1 MRASIFERPPA
12 YLRGMHATLT
22 VFRFPRLGW
31 LFGFWAMA
39 LFRIPLAMNRR
50 FLFSRLMGSGLNG
63 TFDIRPDLAQWAV
76 MCFHREPPDVEG
88 MRTDSDGWRKGYYGS
103 FITAYWRLFRCETWT
118 IALEV
123 VSGHGT
129 WDGLAL
135 GDALPARNRSA
146 EDRPIAVLTRA
157 TIRLTRLRHFW
168 SNVPPVSREFFATEG
183 VRLSLGIGEAPLFRQ
198 ATFSLWESE
207 SRMRDFAYRSIAH
220 RDVVS
225 RTRKE
230 RWYTEEMFLRF
241 HPMQS
246 IGTFKGRRIAAS

>member
-1 MRASIFERPPA
+1 MRAFLFQPPPA

-39 LFRIPLAMNRR
+39 LFLLPLWMNRR

-76 MCFHREPPDVEG
+76 LCFHTVPPDIEG
-88 MRTDSDGWRKGYYGS
+88 MRSDADGWKRDFYGP
-103 FITAYWRLFRCETWT
+103 FIAAYWRLLGCETWT

-129 WDGLAL
+129 WDGRAL
-135 GDALPARNRSA
+135 GDGLPARSRGV

-207 SRMRDFAYRSIAH
+207 SRMREFAYRNPAH
-220 RDVVS
+220 RDVIN

-241 HPMQS
+241 LPMES
-246 IGTFKGRRIAAS
+246 IGTLKGRRIDAS